1 MNVCYDFESA
11 IARRNRIIKQA
22 AAKQTFVFLALLAN
36 EYPAKQDAEGD
47 STNSGAYE
55 MWSRDREMLRILIA
69 EDEEPI
75 ANLIRINLTRAGY
88 QCTWA
93 PDGQTAADLMER
105 EKFDLAL
112 LDIMLPGINGYELMD
127 YAKACE
133 LPVIFLTAL
142 GSTEHKVKGLR
153 MGADDYLPKPFEI
166 VELLARVEAVLRR
179 YHKTETM
186 IQVNNVTIDT
196 ASHRVTLDGEEI
208 YLTPKEFDLLLLFAR
223 NKNRALYRETI
234 YETVWGGEYM
244 GQSRTVDLHVQRLKK
259 KLHWEEMIVAV
270 YKVGYRLNEVRS

>member
-1 MNVCYDFESA
+1 MF
-11 IARRNRIIKQA
+11 
-22 AAKQTFVFLALLAN
+22 
-36 EYPAKQDAEGD
+36 
-47 STNSGAYE
+47 
-55 MWSRDREMLRILIA
+55 RILIA

-75 ANLIRINLTRAGY
+75 ANLIRMNLTKAGY
-88 QCTWA
+88 LCTWA
-93 PDGQTAADLMER
+93 PDGKSAADLMER
-105 EKFDLAL
+105 EKYDLAL

-133 LPVIFLTAL
+133 LPVICLTAL

-179 YHKTETM
+179 YHKTETV
-186 IQVNNVTIDT
+186 IRACNATIDT

-208 YLTPKEFDLLLLFAR
+208 YLTPKEFDLL
-223 NKNRALYRETI
+223 LYRETI

-259 KLHWEEMIVAV
+259 KLHWENIIIAV
-270 YKVGYRLNEVRS
+270 YKVGYRLNEVHV

>member
-1 MNVCYDFESA
+1 M
-11 IARRNRIIKQA
+11 K
-22 AAKQTFVFLALLAN
+22 
-36 EYPAKQDAEGD
+36 
-47 STNSGAYE
+47 
-55 MWSRDREMLRILIA
+55 RILVVEDDEDIA
-69 EDEEPI
+69 SIEKDYLEVS
-75 ANLIRINLTRAGY
+75 GY
-88 QCTWA
+88 QVTVEINGTKGLTEA
-93 PDGQTAADLMER
+93 LSGEYDLI
-105 EKFDLAL
+105 L

-179 YHKTETM
+179 YHKTETV
-186 IQVNNVTIDT
+186 IRACNATIDT

-259 KLHWEEMIVAV
+259 KLHWENIIIAV
-270 YKVGYRLNEVRS
+270 YKVGYRLNEVHV

>member
-1 MNVCYDFESA
+1 MF
-11 IARRNRIIKQA
+11 
-22 AAKQTFVFLALLAN
+22 
-36 EYPAKQDAEGD
+36 
-47 STNSGAYE
+47 
-55 MWSRDREMLRILIA
+55 RILIA

-75 ANLIRINLTRAGY
+75 ANLIRINLTRSGY
-88 QCTWA
+88 ECAWA
-93 PDGQTAADLMER
+93 SDGKVAADLMER

-179 YHKTETM
+179 YHKTETSLR
-186 IQVNNVTIDT
+186 VNNATIDT
-196 ASHRVTLDGEEI
+196 TSHRVTLDGEEI

-259 KLHWEEMIVAV
+259 KLHWEETIVAV
-270 YKVGYRLNEVRS
+270 YKVGYRLNEVRT